1 MSIKDKFRKL
11 FAPKPLPKPAPET
24 EEQRLSR
31 EKADLEQA
39 AEKAKEYE
47 EKTGVKICRAFFIED
62 YLLRSVHLRNVERI
76 EDYGSMLNGRPLYDR
91 DDGGR
96 YLGRCRECGA
106 LLLVQDSELHSYS
119 DSDAYFTDYVPVSS
133 REEAME
139 INEKYDGFQL
149 VRQSELMRITTN

>member
-1 MSIKDKFRKL
+1 MIKVSIKDKFRKL

-39 AEKAKEYE
+39 AAKAKEYE

-76 EDYGSMLNGRPLYDR
+76 EDYGSMLSMTVTTEAGISADAVNAGRSCL
-91 DDGGR
+91 
-96 YLGRCRECGA
+96 CRIP
-106 LLLVQDSELHSYS
+106 S
-119 DSDAYFTDYVPVSS
+119 FTAIRIPTLIS
-133 REEAME
+133 RIMCPSHRA
-139 INEKYDGFQL
+139 K
-149 VRQSELMRITTN
+149 RRWR